1 MKNIKMCTY
10 FDPVIPALE
19 IYVQGKSLSIAIP
32 WPQNVCM
39 IKYK

>member
-19 IYVQGKSLSIAIP
+19 IYVQGKSLSTAIP

-39 IKYK
+39 IEYK